1 MINVPQITADLARM
15 PDRSLQQYA
24 QMHRN
29 DPYIVALALAESN
42 RRKQLR
48 IGAQAGQAQQMPTVV
63 EQDLAQMA
71 PEQVGIGSLPEQSLA
86 KMAGGGIVAFE
97 EGGEVEH
104 YAAGDLIGDKG
115 FLDFL
120 QKNGKTVRD
129 FVNALPSEQAAIKAA
144 YTGVQ
149 GPPAPSVTPATAV
162 APEAPATSRMYN
174 VGQKAGQTTRGG
186 INALKNIVSEGLS
199 RTSGRLLGT
208 AGLALH
214 SGDLNANEDALL
226 AAMRG
231 EPYQGKPFDPV
242 AAAKLLAQNGM
253 SLPPQLATP
262 ATAAQSNTNTVTPGQ
277 LQAIQASQEADA
289 AMYPKGRTDSATQ
302 ATEPMTIADALA
314 QAKTALGESQPGA
327 APGIKSLMSQLPK
340 AYDPTADINAAKTEL
355 KSAFGNEE
363 KFDRAASLAERK
375 KIGEDYYS
383 KAQALIDKE
392 EGKTKSDKEHAGFM
406 ALLEAGL
413 GIMGGTSQH
422 AMVNI
427 GQGGK
432 EAMANFGSAM
442 KDIRKASRE
451 NEKMRLDLERL
462 KAADAR
468 GDIDAVDRLED
479 SVKNRNANMKSHLA
493 SGLASINAA
502 GVNAKGHAS
511 SSQISA
517 AASLLTNQLTNQTH
531 LQTTGMQL
539 QGSLAAKILEANQLP
554 AEIRTMQQYLA
565 NPELAKLREKFLT
578 AATGLRGEDALRK
591 EALKD
596 WSNNLVLQQ
605 KFPKFEDYLAS
616 VSASG
621 IMAPTTSGASG
632 ASNQWGPASVVKP

>member
-24 QMHRN
+24 QMHRD

-63 EQDLAQMA
+63 EQDISQMA

-104 YAAGDLIGDKG
+104 YAAGDLVGDKG

-149 GPPAPSVTPATAV
+149 GPAVPAA
-162 APEAPATSRMYN
+162 
-174 VGQKAGQTTRGG
+174 
-186 INALKNIVSEGLS
+186 
-199 RTSGRLLGT
+199 
-208 AGLALH
+208 
-214 SGDLNANEDALL
+214 
-226 AAMRG
+226 
-231 EPYQGKPFDPV
+231 
-242 AAAKLLAQNGM
+242 
-253 SLPPQLATP
+253 
-262 ATAAQSNTNTVTPGQ
+262 TVTPTTAPTTAGASSSFKAG
-277 LQAIQASQEADA
+277 LGAINRS
-289 AMYPKGRTDSATQ
+289 PIPWLGLATQ
-302 ATEPMTIADALA
+302 LFGTSDEELAVLRAADKKRKDEAQQKYDQDVAAGRLPAGPIGKSTFSTDVSQGTLRDIAFDKDKTPVPLPKDYAEKTADTTAPAAPSTTMQDALKQA
-314 QAKTALGESQPGA
+314 QELIGGSQPGA
-327 APGIKSLMSQLPK
+327 TSGITSLMSQLPK

-355 KSAFGNEE
+355 KSTFGDTE

-392 EGKTKSDKEHAGFM
+392 EGKTKSDTEQAGFM

-432 EAMANFGSAM
+432 AAMANFGSAM

-479 SVKNRNANMKSHLA
+479 SVKNRNATMKSHLA
-493 SGLASINAA
+493 SGLAQLDVA
-502 GVNAKGHAS
+502 GTNAKGHAS
-511 SSQISA
+511 SSEISA
-517 AASLLTNQLTNQTH
+517 IASLLTNQLTNQTH

-539 QGSLAAKILEANQLP
+539 QGSLASKIFEANQP
-554 AEIRTMQQYLA
+554 TAEIKSMQQYLA

-578 AATGLRGEDALRK
+578 AATGLRGEDALLAQYAK
-591 EALKD
+591 NPALLMVLEKTEPVEAARIRQLL
-596 WSNNLVLQQ
+596 SQRMGG
-605 KFPKFEDYLAS
+605 
-616 VSASG
+616 G

-632 ASNQWGPASVVKP
+632 ASNKWGPADVVKP